1 MAGPSESPAAP
12 NREDVSALASSLVR
26 ISRRLADVLPT
37 IDDDGCREELAA
49 SLESVRGISRS
60 LRTAAMLYQPEHAR
74 LFARHGEGLRRLVEA
89 MAGLAADLSQANQQ
103 AAARLD
109 EHVEALERIAE
120 LPEDEVADRLQAT
133 VGEARAM
140 AAEMFDRFQG
150 ITSKVTRAVESVE
163 AMERE
168 LRETRE
174 KALLDA
180 VTRLHSRLV
189 FDERLEQAV
198 AEGGTGQPW
207 CLALV
212 RVDSLGDVV
221 EQHGEVVGDALLYQV
236 ARAIEGVLEGE
247 ESDAFLTRYAA
258 EEFALLLFGSEL
270 AAGRAT
276 GEAIRAG
283 MADRT
288 WQQRDRSDTS
298 FVRAA
303 VSVGLTA
310 FREGDGVASVL
321 GRALDA
327 LRQARATGGNAVVA
341 V

>member
-1 MAGPSESPAAP
+1 MPDTSVPTPDG
-12 NREDVSALASSLVR
+12 EDVSALANSLVR

-37 IDDDGCREELAA
+37 IDDDAAREQLAA

-60 LRTAAMLYQPEHAR
+60 LRTAALLYEPEHAR
-74 LFARHGEGLRRLVEA
+74 LFVRHGEGLRRLVEA
-89 MAGLAADLSQANQQ
+89 MADLAADLSEANQQ
-103 AAARLD
+103 AATRL
-109 EHVEALERIAE
+109 HAHAEALERVAE
-120 LPEDEVADRLQAT
+120 LPQDEVADRLEAT
-133 VGEARAM
+133 VAEARAM

-150 ITSKVTRAVESVE
+150 ITSKVARAVESVE

-180 VTRLHSRLV
+180 VTRLHSRLA

-207 CLALV
+207 CLALL
-212 RVDSLGDVV
+212 RVDSLADVV

-236 ARAIEGVLEGE
+236 ARAIEAALGGE
-247 ESDAFLTRYAA
+247 ESEGFLARYAA
-258 EEFALLLFGSEL
+258 EEFALLLPGSEL
-270 AAGRAT
+270 AEGKAT

-283 MADRT
+283 VAGRT
-288 WQQRDRSDTS
+288 WQERDRSGTGL
-298 FVRAA
+298 VRAT
-303 VSVGLTA
+303 VGLGLTA
-310 FREGDGVASVL
+310 FREGDSVAAVL

-327 LRQARATGGNAVVA
+327 LRQARAGGGNAVVA